1 MDRDL
6 EGAARIGERAAQF
19 DEKTCC
25 YCRLGPMRKV
35 DGEQHRYPDEWR
47 WRTELR
53 GKHREAPWGSHGQAS
68 LREERAGKEVP
79 RGTQGAGRARD
90 WKMPWRAAGS
100 FDGERRN
107 RKERARWSS
116 GRWTTDAGAEHG
128 RRDGGSKLG
137 SRTWPAVRRPK
148 VEDEGC

>member
-79 RGTQGAGRARD
+79 RGTQGAGRAL
-90 WKMPWRAAGS
+90 
-100 FDGERRN
+100 EQ
-107 RKERARWSS
+107 E
-116 GRWTTDAGAEHG
+116 
-128 RRDGGSKLG
+128 DGGWSLRLLKTGPDFSWL
-137 SRTWPAVRRPK
+137 RAD
-148 VEDEGC
+148 EDDG